1 MRYNTQMNIAIIGG
15 GITGLTAAYRIL
27 QQGHTVTIFERE
39 SYLGGLAYGFKEKN
53 WNWHLEGAY
62 HHMFTNDDAIL
73 SLARELGI
81 GEKLITKRPITA
93 NFWQEAFHQFDSPT
107 HLMKF
112 EGLSLSDKIRTG
124 ALVAFCKLYPF
135 WKTLEGVTAKDFF
148 IRYGGKN
155 AWTVI
160 WEPLMTGKFGHL
172 DSTIAASWLWAR
184 INKRTPSLVYIEGG
198 FQTLIHALEL
208 AIVKNGGKIHT
219 NTRVLKIPKRF
230 DKTLLTTPT
239 PIANAIVP
247 GVSSKNA
254 LSIPHLHAQVLIL
267 ETKKPLLDHV
277 YWLSILDRTFPFLAI
292 VAHTNFM
299 DRSHYGNNHIT
310 YIGNYLPDGH
320 AYLKMTKQQLLKE
333 FKPYIERIGNSCLS
347 KQGTLKIENSY
358 LFTAPYAQP
367 VHQINYSKKAPSIKT
382 TIPNVYLA
390 NMDSIFPWDRGT
402 NYAVEL
408 GNRAAME
415 ILL

>member
-1 MRYNTQMNIAIIGG
+1 MNIAIIGG
-15 GITGLTAAYRIL
+15 GITGLTAAYEL
-27 QQGHTVTIFERE
+27 SKQGHAVTVFEGE
-39 SYLGGLAYGFKEKN
+39 SYLGGLAYGFKAKN
-53 WNWHLEGAY
+53 WDWHLEGAY

-73 SLARELGI
+73 SLSQEIGI
-81 GEKLITKRPITA
+81 GEKLIFKRPITS
-93 NFWQEAFHQFDSPT
+93 NYWHHAFHQFDSPM
-107 HLMKF
+107 HLLKF
-112 EGLSLSDKIRTG
+112 KGLSLSDKIRTG
-124 ALVAFCKLYPF
+124 ALVTFCKLYPF
-135 WKTLEGVTAKDFF
+135 WQTLEGVTAKDFF
-148 IRYGGKN
+148 IRYGGKK
-155 AWTVI
+155 AWSII

-198 FQTLIHALEL
+198 FQTLTHALEL
-208 AIVKNGGKIHT
+208 AIVKNGGKIQKNIHIQ
-219 NTRVLKIPKRF
+219 KIPKRF

-239 PIANAIVP
+239 PIANTIVP
-247 GVSSKNA
+247 GVATKNA

-267 ETKKPLLDHV
+267 ETKKPILDHV
-277 YWLSILDRTFPFLAI
+277 YWLSVLDRTFPFLAL

-320 AYLKMTKQQLLKE
+320 RYLNMTKQQLLKE
-333 FKPYIERIGNSCLS
+333 FMPYI
-347 KQGTLKIENSY
+347 KKINPSFQPSAISSH